1 MMSTTRQTILVTG
14 GNSGFGRLIV
24 ETLARQGAH
33 VFVGMRDPGGKNAQA
48 AAELRTLAEQE
59 HLALDLVSLDVT
71 DDISVQQAI
80 DSVVQRAAVLTWS

>member
-1 MMSTTRQTILVTG
+1 MSTTRQTILVTG

-48 AAELRTLAEQE
+48 AAKLRTLAE
-59 HLALDLVSLDVT
+59 LALMP
-71 DDISVQQAI
+71 
-80 DSVVQRAAVLTWS
+80 